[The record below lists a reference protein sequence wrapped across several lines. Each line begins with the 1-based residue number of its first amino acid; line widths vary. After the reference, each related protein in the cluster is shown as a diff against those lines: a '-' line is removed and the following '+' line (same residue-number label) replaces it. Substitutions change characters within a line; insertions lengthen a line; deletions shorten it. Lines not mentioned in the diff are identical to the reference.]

1 MKRSL
6 MKRSVLPVLTA
17 GVLVVSTMTALTAN
31 AAEPLKI
38 GISAE
43 PYPPFTYKSADGAWT
58 GFEVELGQA
67 LCEAMQADCAI
78 TPTGW
83 GGIFPALDSGKI
95 DMIMNSLSI
104 TDKRKK
110 VIDFSDPYYYTPG
123 AYVAA
128 KDADFAIPEGLDG
141 KVLGVQGA
149 TTNASYARRALID
162 SGVEIKIYD
171 QQEQA
176 NRDLLAGR
184 VDAILADKVA
194 MAEFVKRDEARGYA
208 IRATAPRHPAFGEGV
223 GIGLR
228 QDDDALREDLNAAIA
243 QVIEDGTCATLSRKY
258 FDTDICGS

>member
-1 MKRSL
+1 MKRTL
-6 MKRSVLPVLTA
+6 LPALTA
-17 GVLVVSTMTALTAN
+17 GVLALTAITAS

-43 PYPPFTYKSADGAWT
+43 PYPPFTYKGADGDWT
-58 GFEVELGQA
+58 GFEVELGLA

-110 VIDFSDPYYYTPG
+110 VIDFTDPYYYTPG

-128 KDADFAIPEGLDG
+128 KDADFAIPDGLDG

-149 TTNASYARRALID
+149 TTNASYARRALAD

-171 QQEQA
+171 RQEQA

-184 VDAILADKVA
+184 VDTILADKIA
-194 MAEFVKRDEARGYA
+194 MTEFVKRDAARDYE
-208 IRATAPRHPAFGEGV
+208 IRATAPRHKAFGEGV

-228 QDDDALREDLNAAIA
+228 QDDDALREDLDAAIA
-243 QVIEDGTCATLSRKY
+243 RVIDDGTCASLSQKY
-258 FDTDICGS
+258 FETDICGG